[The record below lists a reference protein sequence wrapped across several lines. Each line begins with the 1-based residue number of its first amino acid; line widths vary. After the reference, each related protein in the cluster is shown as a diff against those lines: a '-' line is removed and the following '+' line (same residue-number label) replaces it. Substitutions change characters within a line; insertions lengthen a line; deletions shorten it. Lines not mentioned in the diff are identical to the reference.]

1 MLVTFFIFI
10 LKNNKYFCDGGSI
23 SQAYLSLI
31 ILIIILAIRF
41 ALCEQKK
48 KNVMCWSDK
57 HILIDM
63 ALPQ

>member
-1 MLVTFFIFI
+1 MLVTFFYFYIKKRQI
-10 LKNNKYFCDGGSI
+10 FCDGGSI